1 MYHGEVKISQN
12 NLNNFLMLAE
22 ELQIKG
28 LTNRKQ
34 TQAVVKT
41 VASAKP
47 TRPASGKSIFRK
59 KNSDSII
66 I

>member
-41 VASAKP
+41 VTSAKP
-47 TRPASGKSIFRK
+47 TRPASGKSIF
-59 KNSDSII
+59 
-66 I
+66 